1 MNKVILMG
9 RLTRDPE
16 TRYSQSA
23 EPIAIT
29 RYCLAV
35 DRRFKKEGAPT
46 ADFINCVAFRQAGE
60 FANKYFK
67 KGQRVLVEGSL
78 QINTTE
84 DPNGGRKYFTDVVV
98 EQQYFADSKQ
108 DGMNRGGGEY
118 DFAQNPPPVYGG
130 RQGDGGMSANFSPA
144 PAGGADTGAF
154 MPIDESLDDEDLPF

>member
-35 DRRFKKEGAPT
+35 DRRFKKEGQPT
-46 ADFINCVAFRQAGE
+46 ADFVNCVAFRQSGE
-60 FANKYFK
+60 FAQRHFR
-67 KGQRVLVEGSL
+67 KGMRVLVEGSL
-78 QINTTE
+78 QINVTD
-84 DPNGGRKYFTDVVV
+84 DPNGGRKYFTDVVI

-108 DGMNRGGGEY
+108 DSQRGGGGEY
-118 DFAQNPPPVYGG
+118 DYSNNLPPVYGG
-130 RQGDGGMSANFSPA
+130 RQGDGGASAGPLPPA
-144 PAGGADTGAF
+144 AETGAF
-154 MPIDESLDDEDLPF
+154 LPMDESLDDEDLPF

>member
-35 DRRFKKEGAPT
+35 DRRFKKEGQPT
-46 ADFINCVAFRQAGE
+46 ADFVNCVAFRQSGE
-60 FANKYFK
+60 FAQRHFR
-67 KGQRVLVEGSL
+67 KGMRVLVEGSL
-78 QINTTE
+78 QINTAE

-108 DGMNRGGGEY
+108 DGAGRGGGGEY
-118 DFAQNPPPVYGG
+118 DFASNPPPVYGG
-130 RQGDGGMSANFSPA
+130 RQGDGGTSAMPSS
-144 PAGGADTGAF
+144 DSGAF
-154 MPIDESLDDEDLPF
+154 LPIDESLDDEDLPF